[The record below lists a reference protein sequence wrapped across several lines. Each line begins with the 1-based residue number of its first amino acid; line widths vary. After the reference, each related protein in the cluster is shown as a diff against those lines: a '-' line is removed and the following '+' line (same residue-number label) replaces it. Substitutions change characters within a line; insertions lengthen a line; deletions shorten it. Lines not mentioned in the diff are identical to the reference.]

1 MTAERLV
8 IDASVVLTFL
18 VDPGAS
24 AEVIAARV
32 GAAQVHAPAHLPVE
46 VTNVLRRMRNFGE
59 LTEAEALLALHEL
72 WALPIELW
80 PQESVSERVWELG
93 HNLTSYD
100 ASYVAIAEEIDA
112 TLLTVDARLSRA
124 PGLRCV
130 VDVFA

>member
-1 MTAERLV
+1 
-8 IDASVVLTFL
+8 
-18 VDPGAS
+18 
-24 AEVIAARV
+24 
-32 GAAQVHAPAHLPVE
+32 
-46 VTNVLRRMRNFGE
+46 MRNFGE
-59 LTEAEALLALHEL
+59 LTDAEALLALHEL

-112 TLLTVDARLSRA
+112 TLLTADARLSRA